1 MKKVLLTTSALT
13 LLAGAAA
20 ADVSLSGHARIG
32 ISNSTA
38 AKSATDATKV
48 GTTNYL
54 RNQITFT
61 GSATSDGGLTL
72 SSWTRYRQSAGSSKF
87 SGTGSFAAPRL
98 SISNGSLTLTAGNAG
113 GAINN
118 NGGIWGCGAIMWG
131 CDDVVGAG
139 VWDWASTSS
148 TGTGPNVV
156 RLDMALGSASVSVS
170 GGNGNDSEVA
180 MSLPMGG
187 GSVAVG
193 YDAGSATAAVDAVS
207 AVAAVVAVDEVV
219 SSAGAITTVG
229 VASRAAVES
238 AASVA
243 SAAAKPTIV
252 VGYSGTAAG
261 LSVGLRASQSDAK
274 TGYIGSVSAPVG
286 AGSIYVFAGKNL
298 AQKNVYGLRYN
309 QSLGGSVAMQAGM
322 TSAAGDTTVGA
333 GVNFSF

>member
-20 ADVSLSGHARIG
+20 ADVGLSGHARIG

-38 AKSATDATKV
+38 AVSATDTTKV
-48 GTTNYL
+48 GTVNYL

-72 SSWTRYRQSAGSSKF
+72 STWTRYRQSAASSLF
-87 SGTGSFAAPRL
+87 AGTGAFSAPNI
-98 SISNGSLTLTAGNAG
+98 SVSNGAITLAAGNTG
-113 GAINN
+113 GAVAMNA
-118 NGGIWGCGAIMWG
+118 GIWGCGAIMWG
-131 CDDVVGAG
+131 CADIVGS
-139 VWDWASTSS
+139 WDWASTSS
-148 TGTGPNVV
+148 TGAGPNVV

-187 GSVAVG
+187 GSVGIG
-193 YDAGSATAAVDAVS
+193 YDAGHATAAVDARVAVN
-207 AVAAVVAVDEVV
+207 AVAAVAEVIENGV
-219 SSAGAITTVG
+219 VTT
-229 VASRAAVES
+229 AA
-238 AASVA
+238 
-243 SAAAKPTIV
+243 AAAKPAEAAIDAVAAADAKPTIHM
-252 VGYSGTAAG
+252 GYSGSMAG
-261 LSVGLRASQSDAK
+261 LSVNVRASQSDSK
-274 TGYIGSVSAPVG
+274 TGYVGSVTAPVG
-286 AGSIYVFAGKNL
+286 AGSVYVFAGKNL
-298 AQKNVYGLRYN
+298 AQSNVYGLRYN

>member
-20 ADVSLSGHARIG
+20 ADVGLSGHARIG

-38 AKSATDATKV
+38 AVSATDTTKV
-48 GTTNYL
+48 GTVNYL

-72 SSWTRYRQSAGSSKF
+72 STWTRYRQSAASSVF
-87 SGTGSFAAPRL
+87 SGTGAFSAPNI
-98 SISNGSLTLTAGNAG
+98 SVSNGAITLAAGNTG
-113 GAINN
+113 GAVAMNA
-118 NGGIWGCGAIMWG
+118 GIWGCGAIMWG
-131 CDDVVGAG
+131 CADIVGS
-139 VWDWASTSS
+139 WDWASTSS
-148 TGTGPNVV
+148 TGAGPNVV

-187 GSVAVG
+187 GSVGIG
-193 YDAGSATAAVDAVS
+193 YDAGSATAAVAARDAVN
-207 AVAAVVAVDEVV
+207 AVAAVAEVIVNNEVTVAAAAAVP
-219 SSAGAITTVG
+219 AAAAITA
-229 VASRAAVES
+229 VAAAD
-238 AASVA
+238 
-243 SAAAKPTIV
+243 AKPTIHM
-252 VGYSGTAAG
+252 GYSGSMAG
-261 LSVGLRASQSDAK
+261 LSVNVRASQSDSK
-274 TGYIGSVSAPVG
+274 TGYVGSVTAPVG
-286 AGSIYVFAGKNL
+286 AGSVYVFAGKNL
-298 AQKNVYGLRYN
+298 AQDNVYGLRYN

>member
-38 AKSATDATKV
+38 AVSATDTTKV
-48 GTTNYL
+48 GTVNYL

-72 SSWTRYRQSAGSSKF
+72 STWTRYRQSASSSLF
-87 SGTGSFAAPRL
+87 SGTGAFSAPRL
-98 SISNGSLTLTAGNAG
+98 SVSNGAITLAAGNTG
-113 GAINN
+113 GAVAKNA
-118 NGGIWGCGAIMWG
+118 GIWGCGAIMWG
-131 CDDVVGAG
+131 CDDIVGS
-139 VWDWASTSS
+139 WDWASTSS
-148 TGTGPNVV
+148 TGAGPNVV

-187 GSVAVG
+187 GSVGIG
-193 YDAGSATAAVDAVS
+193 YDAGSATAAVAEVITNNVVTTAAAAAVPAAAAVT
-207 AVAAVVAVDEVV
+207 AVAAAD
-219 SSAGAITTVG
+219 
-229 VASRAAVES
+229 
-238 AASVA
+238 
-243 SAAAKPTIV
+243 AKPTIHM
-252 VGYSGTAAG
+252 GYSGSMAG
-261 LSVGLRASQSDAK
+261 LSVNVRASQSDSK
-274 TGYIGSVSAPVG
+274 TGYVGSVTAPVG
-286 AGSIYVFAGKNL
+286 AGSVYVFAGKNL
-298 AQKNVYGLRYN
+298 AQNNVYGLRYN

-322 TSAAGDTTVGA
+322 TSNNGDTKVGA

>member
-20 ADVSLSGHARIG
+20 ADVSLGGYARIG

-38 AKSATDATKV
+38 TVAATGKKV
-48 GTTNYL
+48 GTQNYL

-72 SSWTRYRQSAGSSKF
+72 STWTRYRQSASASEF
-87 SGTGSFAAPRL
+87 AGTGVFSAPRL
-98 SISNGSLTLTAGNAG
+98 SISNGALTLTAGNAG

-118 NGGIWGCGAIMWG
+118 NAGIWGCGAIMWG
-131 CDDVVGAG
+131 CDDIVGKF
-139 VWDWASTSS
+139 DWASTGS

-170 GGNGNDSEVA
+170 GGNSNDSEVA

-193 YDAGSATAAVDAVS
+193 YDAGAATKAVAARKSVA
-207 AVAAVVAVDEVV
+207 AVAAVDEVI
-219 SSAGAITTVG
+219 SNAGEITTVG
-229 VASRAAVES
+229 KASTASEAAIES
-238 AASVA
+238 AA
-243 SAAAKPTIV
+243 SAAAKPTIH

-298 AQKNVYGLRYN
+298 AQHLIL
-309 QSLGGSVAMQAGM
+309 S
-322 TSAAGDTTVGA
+322 
-333 GVNFSF
+333 

>member
-20 ADVSLSGHARIG
+20 ADVGLSGHARIG

-38 AKSATDATKV
+38 AVSATDTTKV
-48 GTTNYL
+48 GTVNYL

-72 SSWTRYRQSAGSSKF
+72 STWTRYRQSASSSVF
-87 SGTGSFAAPRL
+87 SGTGAFSAPRI
-98 SISNGSLTLTAGNAG
+98 SVSNGAISLTAGNAG

-118 NGGIWGCGAIMWG
+118 NAGIWGCGAIMWG
-131 CDDVVGAG
+131 CDDIVGS
-139 VWDWASTSS
+139 WDWASTSS
-148 TGTGPNVV
+148 TGAGPNVV

-187 GSVAVG
+187 GSVGIG
-193 YDAGSATAAVDAVS
+193 YDAGHATAAVAARVAVN
-207 AVAAVVAVDEVV
+207 AVAAVEEV
-219 SSAGAITTVG
+219 ITDG
-229 VASRAAVES
+229 VVKTAA
-238 AASVA
+238 
-243 SAAAKPTIV
+243 AAAKPAEAAIDAVAAADAKPTIHM
-252 VGYSGTAAG
+252 GYSGSMAG
-261 LSVGLRASQSDAK
+261 LSVNVRASQSDSK
-274 TGYIGSVSAPVG
+274 TGYVGSVTAPVG
-286 AGSIYVFAGKNL
+286 AGSVYVFAGKNL
-298 AQKNVYGLRYN
+298 AQNNVYGLRYN

-322 TSAAGDTTVGA
+322 TSNNGDTKVGA